1 MSFPTTLDIARGI
14 PGGRVVRQ
22 FGRNTAVVGTFAPI
36 ARGGMLLLEE
46 FPTVEGV
53 NDFVYDPPIR
63 LPALTDYGFLGKSD
77 SGTID
82 VCVAFE
88 GVEVIP
94 T

>member
-1 MSFPTTLDIARGI
+1 VMFKRENIL
-14 PGGRVVRQ
+14 Q
-22 FGRNTAVVGTFAPI
+22 TAAPYS
-36 ARGGMLLLEE
+36 GMLLLEE

-63 LPALTDYGFLGKSD
+63 LPALTDYGFLGKSA